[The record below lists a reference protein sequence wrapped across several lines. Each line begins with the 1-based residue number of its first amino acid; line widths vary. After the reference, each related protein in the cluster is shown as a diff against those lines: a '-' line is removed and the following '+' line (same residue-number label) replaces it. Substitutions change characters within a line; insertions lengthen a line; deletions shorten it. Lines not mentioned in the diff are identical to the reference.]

1 MENLT
6 KDVASK
12 IKKLGKKIVKEHY
25 MISLSSSMDSRNLN
39 YLWWMYYKG
48 NKKDN
53 VTRPFIFASELNLQI
68 YFGIIS
74 EEEKERLGNMIT
86 SVDEDNV
93 YIAACAIEALRK
105 QRIKIHGEWTED
117 MSKIS
122 PTFLELV
129 KTYRTS
135 IIKNYS
141 LDKI

>member
-1 MENLT
+1 
-6 KDVASK
+6 
-12 IKKLGKKIVKEHY
+12 

-53 VTRPFIFASELNLQI
+53 VTRPFIFASELNLLI